1 MRLPMSVGGC
11 DFALGSCAGRRDIV
25 PGYAR
30 GIEMTDT
37 THAKHGPGV
46 APAQAPSGRDWTEH
60 DMDRLI
66 EMWHRGRSN
75 AEIAK
80 ALDRAPNAVAVKA
93 SRLGL
98 PPKARAEEA
107 RRTGKRR
114 ACLCCRRMFDSTG
127 PGHRICDICKSSP
140 EWRDPDIFH
149 VSIGGF

>member
-1 MRLPMSVGGC
+1 MHATHEMSRLRSG
-11 DFALGSCAGRRDIV
+11 ASA
-25 PGYAR
+25 
-30 GIEMTDT
+30 
-37 THAKHGPGV
+37 
-46 APAQAPSGRDWTEH
+46 GRDWTGH

-66 EMWHRGRSN
+66 EMWRRGWSD

-80 ALDRAPNAVAVKA
+80 VLGCMRHCHALKA

-98 PPKARAEEA
+98 PPKTRAEEA